1 METPMIKQYKE
12 IKEKY
17 KDYILFFRLG
27 DFYEMFFEDA
37 FTASRELEI
46 ALTSRDTENKVPMA
60 GIPYHAADQ
69 YIAKLIDK
77 GYKIAICEQM
87 EDPKLAKNIV
97 KREVVKIITPGTV
110 TDINIL
116 DEKKNN
122 YLCAIY
128 KSENKFGLA
137 FADILTGEFI
147 TTEIYAENNF
157 QEVINE
163 LYKFSPTECIVN
175 DEILNTP
182 ILKKNYFD
190 INHCT
195 LTLKGESYFDVDL
208 TLLSNNFDLDSLK
221 ALEGRPFSLKASC
234 ACLKFLIETQMQ
246 QLQHFN
252 NIRYYEP
259 SEYMILDANTK
270 RSLELTES
278 LFERKRQGSLF
289 WVLDKTQTAMG
300 ARLLRKWIEQPL
312 IDPIKIKERLDAVE
326 ELFENFFKR
335 EELKNELK
343 NIYDLERLTGKLVC
357 GNVNARDLLAIKN
370 TISRFPRIKN
380 LIKDFS
386 SKLIRS
392 LEKQLDGLHDIFDL
406 LDRAINEDPPLSVKE
421 GNIIKEGFDEN
432 IDKLRKIAF
441 KGKDFIAEFEAKERE
456 RTGIKSLKVG
466 YNKVFGY
473 YIEITKA
480 NLNLVPEDYIRKQ
493 TLANAERYITE
504 KLKEYEEMILG
515 AEEKLVELE
524 YKIFCEIKK
533 DLLKNINRFKTSA
546 LSIATLDVLLSFA
559 QVARD
564 NNYVK
569 PEITTGDEIVII
581 EGRHPVVEL
590 TLKNDLFIPN
600 DTHINCK
607 DSMISIITGP
617 NMAGKST
624 YLRQVA
630 LIVLMSQIGSFVPA
644 KKAIIGIVDRIF
656 TRIGAYDNLAF
667 GQSTFMVEMMEV
679 ANILKNATPKS
690 LIILDEVGRGTSTYD
705 GLSIAWAVVEY
716 IHKNVKAKT
725 LFATHYHEITKLK
738 ELFGIKNYKVTV
750 KEKGDEILFL
760 RKIIPGEADK
770 SYGIEVAKLAGLPK
784 SLIKRASELLKNL
797 EKGLPEKSY
806 VNNIGLSENENEDS
820 QLDLEKIKNETI
832 IQKLRDIDINTMTPL
847 EALNFLYKLKME
859 IL

>member
-46 ALTSRDTENKVPMA
+46 ALTSRDSENKVPMA

-87 EDPKLAKNIV
+87 EDPKLARNIV

-110 TDINIL
+110 TDINFL

-122 YLCAIY
+122 YLCTIY

-147 TTEIYAENNF
+147 TTEISAEDNF

-175 DEILNTP
+175 DEILNTT

-190 INHCT
+190 ANHCT
-195 LTLKGESYFDVDL
+195 LTLKEENYFDVDF
-208 TLLSNNFDLDSLK
+208 TLLSNNFDVDSLK

-392 LEKQLDGLHDIFDL
+392 LEKQLDSLHDIFDL

-421 GNIIKEGFDEN
+421 GNIIKDGFDEN

-504 KLKEYEEMILG
+504 QLKEYEEMILG
-515 AEEKLVELE
+515 AEEKLMELE
-524 YKIFCEIKK
+524 YKMFCEIKK
-533 DLLKNINRFKTSA
+533 ELLKNINRFKTSA

-569 PEITTGDEIVII
+569 PEITTGNEIVII

-600 DTHINCK
+600 DTYINCK

-656 TRIGAYDNLAF
+656 TRIGAYDNLAY

-797 EKGLPEKSY
+797 EKSLPEKSY
-806 VNNIGLSENENEDS
+806 VNNSGLPENDNEDS

>member
-1 METPMIKQYKE
+1 MDTPMIKQYKE

-27 DFYEMFFEDA
+27 DFYEMFFDDA
-37 FTASRELEI
+37 YIASRELEI
-46 ALTSRDTENKVPMA
+46 ALTSRDPENKVPMA

-69 YIAKLIDK
+69 YIARLIEK
-77 GYKIAICEQM
+77 GYKIAICEQV

-137 FADILTGEFI
+137 FADLMTGEFI
-147 TTEIYAENNF
+147 TTEITAGSNF

-163 LYKFSPTECIVN
+163 LYKFSPSECIVN
-175 DEILNTP
+175 SEILNNP

-190 INHCT
+190 FNNNA
-195 LTLKGESYFDVDL
+195 LTLKSESYFEIDWD
-208 TLLSNNFDLDSLK
+208 LLSNNFDETSLK
-221 ALEGRPFSLKASC
+221 ALEGRPLSQKASC
-234 ACLKFLIETQMQ
+234 ACLKFLIETQKQ
-246 QLQHFN
+246 QLAHFN
-252 NIRYYEP
+252 FIRYYEP
-259 SEYMILDANTK
+259 LEYMVLDANTK
-270 RSLELTES
+270 RNLELTES

-326 ELFENFFKR
+326 ELFEDFFKR

-343 NIYDLERLTGKLVC
+343 NVYDLERLTGKLVC
-357 GNVNARDLLAIKN
+357 GNINARDLLAIKN

-380 LIKDFS
+380 LIKNSS
-386 SKLIRS
+386 SKLLRS
-392 LEKQLDGLHDIFDL
+392 LESQLDGLNDVFEL
-406 LDRAINEDPPLSVKE
+406 LDKAICEDPPLSVKE
-421 GNIIKEGFDEN
+421 GNIIKEGFNKE
-432 IDKLRKIAF
+432 IDKLREIAF

-473 YIEITKA
+473 YIEVTKA

-515 AEEKLVELE
+515 AEEKLINLE
-524 YKIFCEIKK
+524 YQIFCEVKNQ
-533 DLLKNINRFKTSA
+533 LLLNIPRFKKSSNA
-546 LSIATLDVLLSFA
+546 VATLDVLVALA

-569 PEITTGDEIVII
+569 PDITTKDEILII

-590 TLKNDLFIPN
+590 TLKNDIFIPN

-624 YLRQVA
+624 YMRQVA
-630 LIVLMSQIGSFVPA
+630 LIVLMAQIGSFVPA
-644 KKAIIGIVDRIF
+644 KKAVIGIVDRIF
-656 TRIGAYDNLAF
+656 TRIGAFDNLAY
-667 GQSTFMVEMMEV
+667 GQSTFMVEMTEV
-679 ANILKNATPKS
+679 ANILKYATPKS

-716 IHKNVKAKT
+716 IHKNIKAKT

-738 ELFGIKNYKVTV
+738 ELFGVKNYKVTV
-750 KEKGDEILFL
+750 KEKGEDILFL
-760 RKIIPGEADK
+760 RKIVPGEADK
-770 SYGIEVAKLAGLPK
+770 SYGIEVARLAGLPK
-784 SLIKRASELLKNL
+784 SLINRAKELLKTL
-797 EKGLPEKSY
+797 EKGLPEKFY
-806 VNNIGLSENENEDS
+806 VNNNTLPETEKTDS
-820 QLDLEKIKNETI
+820 QLDLMNIKNEAI
-832 IQKLRDIDINTMTPL
+832 IQKIKEIDINTMTPL
-847 EALNFLYKLKME
+847 EALNFLYKLKLE
-859 IL
+859 IM